1 MEKEKDEILDST
13 NETEE
18 SSTSEEEKEEQSTEE
33 ESEEESDEK
42 SDDDSKDD
50 FDVDSLK
57 EKNKQLF
64 QRAKKAEEKLKEL
77 KTAED
82 KGQKKTEGKITNE
95 DEILEKAVLLNKG
108 FTKEDINLLDKIR
121 KMEDSEVSLL
131 DASKSEL
138 FLALQEKKK
147 REQKSKEAE
156 LGASR
161 KGTSGSTPKKPLTRE
176 EHKKLIQNWKWE

>member
-1 MEKEKDEILDST
+1 MEKEKDEMLDST

-33 ESEEESDEK
+33 ESKVEK

-50 FDVDSLK
+50 SDVDSLK

-64 QRAKKAEEKLKEL
+64 QRAKRAEEKLKEL
-77 KTAED
+77 KTAKD
-82 KGQKKTEGKITNE
+82 KGQEKTEGKITNE

-108 FTKEDINLLDKIR
+108 FTKEDIKLLDKIR

-131 DASKSEL
+131 DASNSEL

-147 REQKSKEAE
+147 REQKAKEAE

-176 EHKKLIQNWKWE
+176 DHKKLDEQWKWE

>member
-1 MEKEKDEILDST
+1 MEKEKDEMLDST

-18 SSTSEEEKEEQSTEE
+18 SSTSEETQEEQSTEE
-33 ESEEESDEK
+33 ESKKET
-42 SDDDSKDD
+42 DDDSQDD
-50 FDVDSLK
+50 SDVGSLK

-77 KTAED
+77 KTAKD

-131 DASKSEL
+131 DASNSEL

-147 REQKSKEAE
+147 REQKAKEAE

-161 KGTSGSTPKKPLTRE
+161 KGTSGSSQKKPLSKE